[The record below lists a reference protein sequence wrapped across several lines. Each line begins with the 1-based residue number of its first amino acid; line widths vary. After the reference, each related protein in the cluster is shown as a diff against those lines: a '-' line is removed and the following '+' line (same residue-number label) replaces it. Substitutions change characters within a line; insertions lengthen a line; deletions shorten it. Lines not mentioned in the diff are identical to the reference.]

1 MLAGEAFGDDP
12 AALRFRMATSLLYG
26 ETDEQKREALASDD
40 PVALPWIA
48 RALERMREGFA
59 A

>member
-26 ETDEQKREALASDD
+26 ADDEQRLAALRSED

-48 RALERMREGFA
+48 AALERMREGFA